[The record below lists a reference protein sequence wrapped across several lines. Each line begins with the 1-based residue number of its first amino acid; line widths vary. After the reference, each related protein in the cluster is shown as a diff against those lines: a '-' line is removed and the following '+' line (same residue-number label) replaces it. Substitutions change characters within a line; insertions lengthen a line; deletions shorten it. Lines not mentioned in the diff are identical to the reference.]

1 MTRPRIDVL
10 GDYER
15 ALTRL
20 ADWSA
25 ITSRADVVFHHKP
38 LRGATLDTVLRDTEV
53 LVLVRDRTPLDA
65 ATLQRAAGC
74 GW

>member
-1 MTRPRIDVL
+1 MARPRIAVL

-25 ITSRADVVFHHKP
+25 IEAQADVALP
-38 LRGATLDTVLRDTEV
+38 PRAAARGGAGRAVLREAEV
-53 LVLVRDRTPLDA
+53 LVLVRDRARRWTR
-65 ATLQRAAGC
+65 ATLR
-74 GW
+74 